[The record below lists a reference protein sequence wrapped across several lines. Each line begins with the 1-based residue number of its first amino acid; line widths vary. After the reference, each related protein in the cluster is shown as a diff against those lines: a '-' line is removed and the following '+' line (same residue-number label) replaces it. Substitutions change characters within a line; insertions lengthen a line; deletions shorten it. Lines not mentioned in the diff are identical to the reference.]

1 MFKVYC
7 ASLAAALMAGA
18 SASAVAQAPAAA
30 PAQATAN
37 AKPADNANEMVCQ
50 KQEVIGTRLG
60 TKKVCKTR
68 AEWADARTQDRHEL
82 ERVQVQRGSA
92 GQ

>member
-7 ASLAAALMAGA
+7 ASLAAALLAGA
-18 SASAVAQAPAAA
+18 STSAVAQAPAAA

-50 KQEVIGTRLG
+50 KQEVTGSRLG
-60 TKKVCKTR
+60 AKRICMTR
-68 AEWADARTQDRHEL
+68 SEWADRRLQDRQEL
-82 ERVQVQRGSA
+82 ERVQVQRGGKA
-92 GQ
+92 E